1 MGPQMEVQPRMID
14 GIEDKMRS
22 RVLRESAVVAMEE
35 WADFLS
41 RLDVPFFN
49 YRGSHII
56 EVVRIA
62 KFLARETG
70 ADHDVVVMAAWFHD
84 IAKPST
90 TGGDGTHHTESAII
104 AREYLL
110 DEGLEPRFV
119 ERVCDA
125 IEKHDGRTQDE
136 ALTPLEAQIVWES
149 DKLSKLGLTGL
160 LFNLF
165 NGLRYE
171 PNCEIGAILEN
182 RIRRSYASAAET
194 AASMK
199 TEPACRLAG
208 EKMRNH
214 DSVIK
219 ILEAELRITDMP

>member
-1 MGPQMEVQPRMID
+1 MID
-14 GIEDKMRS
+14 GIEDRMRS
-22 RVLRESAVVAMEE
+22 RVLRESAAVAMEE
-35 WADFLS
+35 WADFLD

-49 YRGSHII
+49 YRGSHVI

-70 ADHDVVVMAAWFHD
+70 ADYDVVVMAAWFHD

-90 TGGDGTHHTESAII
+90 VGGDGTHHSESAII
-104 AREYLL
+104 ACEYLL
-110 DEGLEPRFV
+110 NEGLEPMFV

-125 IEKHDGRTQDE
+125 IEKHDGLTQDE
-136 ALTPLEAQIVWES
+136 VLTPLEAQIVWES

-171 PNCEIGAILEN
+171 PNCGIKEILES
-182 RIRRSYASAAET
+182 RIRGSYALVAET

-199 TEPACRLAG
+199 TEPARRLAE

-214 DSVIK
+214 DSVIR
-219 ILEAELRITDMP
+219 ILEAELRIADMP